1 MAHQEGVTADAGD
14 SSRVSLMN
22 DPKARGLVFQALLI
36 IAVIYLVYSGVTNAI
51 DNLARAGIASGLG
64 FFGERAGFDIGQ
76 SFIPYTNDSTY
87 LRAFFVGLLNTMVVA
102 FIGIFFATLIGF
114 VVGLARLSKNYLVQ
128 KFATVYVETLRNIPL
143 LLQLLFWYK
152 AVLSILPSPRAGGLE
167 PGAEVV
173 FNLNNRG
180 LYMPRIVPEGGA
192 QLILYA
198 FIVAVVAWILIGRWA
213 KKRQMATGQQFPV
226 FLTGLGLFIFLPLI
240 TYLVTGMPLSL
251 EYASL
256 QGFNMVGGW
265 VIQPEFMALLLGLS
279 LYTASFIAEIVRAGI
294 LAVSHG
300 QSEAAFALGLRPNL
314 TSRLVVVPQAMRVI
328 IPPLTS
334 QYLNLT
340 KNSSLAVAI
349 GYPDLVSI
357 FGGTVLNQT
366 GQAVE
371 VISIT
376 MLVYLTLSLLTSA
389 FMNWFNSSVALVE
402 R

>member
-1 MAHQEGVTADAGD
+1 MAHQESVASDVDD
-14 SSRVSLMN
+14 SGRVSLMY
-22 DPKARGLVFQALLI
+22 DPKARGLLFQALLI

-102 FIGIFFATLIGF
+102 FIGIFFATVIGF

-167 PGAEVV
+167 SGVEVA
-173 FNLNNRG
+173 FTLNNRG
-180 LYMPRIVPEGGA
+180 LYLPRVVPEGGA
-192 QLILYA
+192 QFILIA
-198 FIVAVVAWILIGRWA
+198 FILALVAWVLIGRWSR
-213 KKRQMATGQQFPV
+213 KRQMATGQQFPV
-226 FLTGLGLFIFLPLI
+226 FLTGLGLTVGLPVLAFLL
-240 TYLVTGMPLSL
+240 TGMPLDL

-265 VIQPEFMALLLGLS
+265 VVQPEFMALLLGLS

-300 QSEAAFALGLRPNL
+300 QSEAAYALGLRPNL

-334 QYLNLT
+334 QFLNLT